1 MAEIKKTTGNNVF
14 SENDPLDIN
23 ELASLDGEITPEF
36 IASLQNKIAGEDGA
50 QNDGEL
56 FEEPVQEEAEEKVES
71 KAEPADEATAGT
83 TEKETD
89 EEKGSVGFNDEL
101 DDNFI
106 KKYKAKLKKHNSA
119 DETDEYSL
127 PARSEAQTTTEESE
141 PVKAPADK
149 DDIEKISGGNITEK
163 PITNDYMEYKDS
175 LDYVDG
181 NVKYSK
187 YVVYIDPENKDFM
200 DSLTVKERKNLINR
214 IIREQD
220 SITITKRRL
229 NKMHVILIHAI
240 VAILTI
246 VIAIPCIYWAI
257 NASLEATINNYHSSQ
272 NAFEQLY
279 KEYGKIKK

>member
-1 MAEIKKTTGNNVF
+1 MAEMKKNEGNNVF

-23 ELASLDGEITPEF
+23 ELASLDEEITPEF
-36 IASLQNKIAGEDGA
+36 INNLQSKITGETVA
-50 QNDGEL
+50 ENDGVL
-56 FEEPVQEEAEEKVES
+56 FEEPVKRENENKSHAK
-71 KAEPADEATAGT
+71 
-83 TEKETD
+83 
-89 EEKGSVGFNDEL
+89 FNDDI

-106 KKYKAKLKKHNSA
+106 KKYKAKLKRQQVGA
-119 DETDEYSL
+119 D
-127 PARSEAQTTTEESE
+127 TEEALPDNTETPPPPE
-141 PVKAPADK
+141 PQVEAAPVAEPPAPITEPPGPITEPPAPK
-149 DDIEKISGGNITEK
+149 EDIEKVSGGNITEK
-163 PITNDYMEYKDS
+163 PITDDYIEYKDS
-175 LDYVDG
+175 LDYIDG

-220 SITITKRRL
+220 SITVTKRKL
-229 NKMHVILIHAI
+229 NKMHVILVHAI

-257 NASLEATINNYHSSQ
+257 NASLEATINNYRSSQ

-279 KEYGKIKK
+279 KEYGKIKR

>member
-1 MAEIKKTTGNNVF
+1 MAEMKKNEGNNVF

-23 ELASLDGEITPEF
+23 ELASLDEEITPEF
-36 IASLQNKIAGEDGA
+36 INNLQSKITGETVA
-50 QNDGEL
+50 ENDGVL
-56 FEEPVQEEAEEKVES
+56 FEEPVKRENENKNHAK
-71 KAEPADEATAGT
+71 
-83 TEKETD
+83 
-89 EEKGSVGFNDEL
+89 FNDDI

-106 KKYKAKLKKHNSA
+106 KKYKAKLKRQQGGA
-119 DETDEYSL
+119 D
-127 PARSEAQTTTEESE
+127 TEETLPENTETPPPPE
-141 PVKAPADK
+141 PQVEAAPVAEPPAPITEPPAPK
-149 DDIEKISGGNITEK
+149 EDIEKVSGGNITEK
-163 PITNDYMEYKDS
+163 PITDDYIEYKDS
-175 LDYVDG
+175 LDYIDG

-220 SITITKRRL
+220 SITVTKRKL
-229 NKMHVILIHAI
+229 NKMHVILVHAI

-257 NASLEATINNYHSSQ
+257 NASLEATINNYRSSQ

-279 KEYGKIKK
+279 KEYGKIKR